1 MLMGWPGNFP
11 QSAPIWLDRNS
22 AKLAL
27 LVFRRKKRGRG
38 KGGGEIWGRREKK
51 KRGWGLGREGGRG
64 EGSREMSNARFR
76 GSSNQLTHFSSSH

>member
-51 KRGWGLGREGGRG
+51 KEGVGTREGGGKRG
-64 EGSREMSNARFR
+64 GE
-76 GSSNQLTHFSSSH
+76 